1 MRTLTAGAV
10 KALGLRTGMS
20 HLEWFLRPNG
30 DVAISE
36 VGARPPGAQLTSL
49 VSYAHDFDFYRGWAQ
64 LVTHGTFD
72 PPERRYAVAAVYL
85 RGQGGARVAAVHG
98 LDQAQSEVGP
108 LVVEAKL
115 PDPGQPASGT
125 YEGDGYVIVRH
136 PDTDVVKRAVARIL
150 EVVKVEMG

>member
-1 MRTLTAGAV
+1 MDWLDL
-10 KALGLRTGMS
+10 AL
-20 HLEWFLRPNG
+20 
-30 DVAISE
+30 
-36 VGARPPGAQLTSL
+36 
-49 VSYAHDFDFYRGWAQ
+49 
-64 LVTHGTFD
+64 
-72 PPERRYAVAAVYL
+72 
-85 RGQGGARVAAVHG
+85 
-98 LDQAQSEVGP
+98 SEVGP